1 MVDGLHLWV
10 LAKMDTKMLSNYS
23 VLTCYLYF
31 LNNFNRSCTFIMYPI
46 LNFRAKNVRNIA
58 FFRPDIFHFPVH
70 LNNNFLVCK
79 QFKLQDFFNCR
90 LKTCKASLRQR
101 KKIEDFCVYHNGAE
115 ALFEVIAFFYEANK
129 DKRDYMWLVQDSSE
143 SIM

>member
-46 LNFRAKNVRNIA
+46 LNFKAKNVRNIA

-70 LNNNFLVCK
+70 INKNFLVYK
-79 QFKLQDFFNCR
+79 KFKLQDFLNCR
-90 LKTCKASLRQR
+90 LKTCKDILR
-101 KKIEDFCVYHNGAE
+101 KKKKKKLKTAVYIIMEQKHCLKSLHFFMRPTKIKEIICG
-115 ALFEVIAFFYEANK
+115 LFRTLQKV
-129 DKRDYMWLVQDSSE
+129 
-143 SIM
+143 